1 MSTYLV
7 IKNGTETKKYKCE
20 SSAPKPYIQVLD
32 KCLPLTTVTNTG
44 MNLKIKDNNN
54 NIYIPTA
61 QQTITT
67 SSAYIKLDL
76 LSYDSVA
83 LTSTTYNGTSAK
95 GAYTYSFSGSTGN
108 SANSISAYGENS
120 YLKTFTNINSTL
132 YDDYEI
138 YYTSYTTTNN
148 GTLSSRSHTIFTS
161 ATSYLFASVGTS
173 YTKNHTR
180 YSYKTGTISNAILKR
195 SAYKT
200 LSSNPLRIYSTVEGL
215 LYTTKGKGS
224 TTSSRSTTYS
234 RTYCTSWYIM
244 TGCSICPATYSY
256 ATSSEQNFTAGY
268 YESLTYMTTL
278 E

>member
-20 SSAPKPYIQVLD
+20 PSATKPYIQVMD
-32 KCLPLTTVTNTG
+32 KYIPLTTVTNTG

-54 NIYIPTA
+54 NIYIPIA

-83 LTSTTYNGTSAK
+83 LTSTTYNATSVK
-95 GAYTYSFSGSTGN
+95 GAYTYSFSSSRGN
-108 SANSISAYGENS
+108 SANSISAYGECS

-138 YYTSYTTTNN
+138 YYTSYTTPNN
-148 GTLSSRSHTIFTS
+148 GILSSKSHSMFTGN
-161 ATSYLFASVGTS
+161 TYHLFASVDTV
-173 YTKNHTR
+173 YTKNSTH
-180 YSYKTGTISNAILKR
+180 YSRATETISNAILKR
-195 SAYKT
+195 SVYET

-215 LYTTKGKGS
+215 LYTTEGKGS

-234 RTYCTSWYIM
+234 RTYCTSWYVM
-244 TGCSICPATYSY
+244 TGCSIYPATYSY